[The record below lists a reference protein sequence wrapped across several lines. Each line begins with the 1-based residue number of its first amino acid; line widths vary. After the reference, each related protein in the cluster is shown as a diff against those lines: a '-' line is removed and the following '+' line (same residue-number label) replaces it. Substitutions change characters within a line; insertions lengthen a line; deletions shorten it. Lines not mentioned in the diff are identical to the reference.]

1 MQESK
6 REERKKLADE
16 DAQIKIKKLEEQA
29 YSLQRQVATQ
39 KQVVH
44 ILILI
49 TKLFTTCINSNLL
62 SYKYFKINSFKIK
75 LLSMIKNDCNFSTII
90 Q

>member
-29 YSLQRQVATQ
+29 YTLQRQVACQ
-39 KQVVH
+39 KQVDHTYSSSDYVLKRLESQLGVK
-44 ILILI
+44 LIARY
-49 TKLFTTCINSNLL
+49 L
-62 SYKYFKINSFKIK
+62 S
-75 LLSMIKNDCNFSTII
+75 
-90 Q
+90 

>member
-29 YSLQRQVATQ
+29 YTLQRQVACQ
-39 KQVVH
+39 KQVLYVSA
-44 ILILI
+44 LI
-49 TKLFTTCINSNLL
+49 TAHVEH
-62 SYKYFKINSFKIK
+62 KIK
-75 LLSMIKNDCNFSTII
+75 QNLCTGGRGASE
-90 Q
+90 

>member
-29 YSLQRQVATQ
+29 YTLQRQVACQ
-39 KQVVH
+39 KQVDH
-44 ILILI
+44 TSIFYGFWYAI
-49 TKLFTTCINSNLL
+49 
-62 SYKYFKINSFKIK
+62 YKKIK
-75 LLSMIKNDCNFSTII
+75 TLINLGVELWFVKDLARELFCYLY
-90 Q
+90 